1 VNISKFDV
9 GMLFSMT
16 LAVILISFTG
26 PVFGLTS
33 ANATDHQDIPNLSI
47 GQNTFDVAGEFPEQP
62 GAPSQGELV
71 DTENESGGFGINQLF
86 VSGSAQG
93 DNDGIELVV
102 INGGTSADPEAQV
115 LVNDWNSGNV
125 VSTTEFN
132 LSSEGDTAIY
142 NNDTTA
148 FRIDFEATNITNN
161 SGSGN
166 TQVAVQYDIVQT
178 PSDTGIVNNLPI
190 IGGIAS
196 GASDLAGTLGWI
208 GSVVFYLFLVLGET
222 ILNVITVL
230 VDVTVYLISMVGWMF
245 ATYLGVI
252 ENAGGWARVIVAV
265 PGTLFA
271 AILAKFVAVG
281 ISMLPTT

>member
-9 GMLFSMT
+9 GILFSMT

-26 PVFGLTS
+26 PVFGLTD
-33 ANATDHQDIPNLSI
+33 ANATDHQDIPNLSV
-47 GQNTFDVAGEFPEQP
+47 GQNTFDVAGGFPEQP

-71 DTENESGGFGINQLF
+71 FTENESNDFGVNQLF

-93 DNDGIELVV
+93 DNNGIELVV
-102 INGGTSADPEAQV
+102 VNDGTSADPEAQV
-115 LVNDWNSGNV
+115 IVNDWDSGNV
-125 VSTTEFN
+125 VSVTRFN
-132 LSSEGDTAIY
+132 LTNEGETAIY

-148 FRIDFEATNITNN
+148 FRIDFEATTLTND
-161 SGSGN
+161 SGNGN

-208 GSVVFYLFLVLGET
+208 GSIVFYLFLVLGET
-222 ILNVITVL
+222 ILNVITIL
-230 VDVTVYLISMVGWMF
+230 VDVTVYLFSMVGWMF
-245 ATYLGVI
+245 ATYIGVI
-252 ENAGGWARVIVAV
+252 ENAPGWSRVIVAV

-271 AILAKFVAVG
+271 ALLAKFVAVG